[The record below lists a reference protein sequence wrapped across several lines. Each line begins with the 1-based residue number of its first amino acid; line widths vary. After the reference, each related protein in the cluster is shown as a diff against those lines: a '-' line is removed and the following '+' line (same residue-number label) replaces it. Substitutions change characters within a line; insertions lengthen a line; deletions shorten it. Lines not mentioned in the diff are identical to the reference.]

1 MIVSRIG
8 AYLLLC
14 LMIMVIGAEGLRLLE
29 GESVGWLSFSHIIDF
44 IFSNI
49 TEKNDVTES
58 SNYLALILNFPAIF
72 AFMIASILLFI
83 MSRNRKC

>member
-8 AYLLLC
+8 AYLFLC
-14 LMIMVIGAEGLRLLE
+14 LMIMVIGVEGLRLLE
-29 GESVGWLSFSHIIDF
+29 GEDVGWVSISQVIDF
-44 IFSNI
+44 IFLNI
-49 TEKNDVTES
+49 TKKIDITES
-58 SNYLALILNFPAIF
+58 DKFLTSILNFPAIF

>member
-8 AYLLLC
+8 AYLFLC
-14 LMIMVIGAEGLRLLE
+14 LMIMVIGVEELRLLE
-29 GESVGWLSFSHIIDF
+29 GEDVGWVSISQVIDF

-72 AFMIASILLFI
+72 AFMITSILLFFI
-83 MSRNRKC
+83 SRNRKR